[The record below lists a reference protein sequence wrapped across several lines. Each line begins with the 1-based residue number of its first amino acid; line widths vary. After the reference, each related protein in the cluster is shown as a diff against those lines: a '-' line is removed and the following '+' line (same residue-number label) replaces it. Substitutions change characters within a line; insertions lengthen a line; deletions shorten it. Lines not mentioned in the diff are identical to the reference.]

1 MLCITPAGLSSRD
14 WLLRFWHHTGASC
27 WFGAVSKAGW
37 LDGLWQVLFL
47 SPPSSC
53 SLSLS
58 RDTHSSLALSLYTRF
73 SSCILTQSSARASRR
88 QLAAAE
94 ERAGRQLQPPLQQIV
109 PPVPWKLS
117 GRVAEGMEGR
127 AARQVGPAIR
137 NLLRYKSHRFSPFS
151 CLFYFFR
158 IFFCLVGFTKLL
170 FFVIFFCSGP
180 CKESVA
186 SIIV

>member
-1 MLCITPAGLSSRD
+1 MTLVQSRLCITPAGLSSRD

-47 SPPSSC
+47 SPLPPVLAL

-58 RDTHSSLALSLYTRF
+58 FVTPTLPWLCPFTLLSPLAFSLSQAREQAGGSWRLLRSELGGNSSLLS
-73 SSCILTQSSARASRR
+73 SKIA
-88 QLAAAE
+88 
-94 ERAGRQLQPPLQQIV
+94 

-117 GRVAEGMEGR
+117 GQVAEGMEGR

-137 NLLRYKSHRFSPFS
+137 NLLRHKSHRFSPFS
-151 CLFYFFR
+151 CSCLFYFFT
-158 IFFCLVGFTKLL
+158 FP
-170 FFVIFFCSGP
+170 FV
-180 CKESVA
+180 
-186 SIIV
+186 